1 MFTAEELELEDPYAF
16 YERLRATEGVH
27 AIEGTPIY
35 LVARH
40 ADVMEVLARQDEFS
54 NTIQDVL
61 YDVDADEAPAG
72 SAEGAAADVL
82 ATADPPRHTVHRR
95 LAGTAFTNRRIADLE
110 PVVRAMVERLLEPAL
125 GVGFVEWM
133 GTVAL
138 PVPLTVMCRILEL
151 PTEDLSRLA
160 RWSDAGVDVLGA
172 VTPPERMLEC
182 SWMIA
187 DWVAY
192 HRAHVM
198 TLVDADDSG
207 DDGLSP
213 SIARAVRE
221 GEISAD
227 EAASLV
233 MQFVAAGS
241 ESTSNLMGSAVRI
254 LAERSELQ
262 ASLRED
268 PARIPTFIEEVLRLE
283 APFRGHYRRVLVD
296 TELAGTKLKAGDRLF
311 VLWSAANRDD
321 EAFERPNDVDL
332 GRDNPRQ
339 HLSFGNGLHFCIGA
353 PLARLESRVA
363 LETLLGSTRSF
374 KLAGQ
379 PRHLPNLMVRRVSA
393 LPLVL
398 ET

>member
-16 YERLRATEGVH
+16 YERLRAADGVH

-61 YDVDADEAPAG
+61 YDIDADAAPSG
-72 SAEGAAADVL
+72 SAEGSAADVL
-82 ATADPPRHTVHRR
+82 ATADPPRHTAHRA
-95 LAGTAFTNRRIADLE
+95 LVSTAFTNRRVADLE
-110 PVVRAMVERLLEPAL
+110 PFVRAMVERLLAPAL
-125 GVGFVEWM
+125 GAGMVEWM

-138 PVPLTVMCRILEL
+138 PVPLTVMGRLLEL
-151 PTEDLSRLA
+151 PPEDLSRLQ
-160 RWSDAGVDVLGA
+160 RWSDAGIDVLGG

-182 SWMIA
+182 SWIIA

-192 HRAHVM
+192 HHAHLM

-207 DDGLSP
+207 DDALSP
-213 SIARAVRE
+213 TIARGVRN
-221 GEISAD
+221 GEVSAA
-227 EAASLV
+227 EAASLM
-233 MQFVAAGS
+233 MQLVAAGS
-241 ESTSNLMGSAVRI
+241 ESTSSLMGSAVRI
-254 LAERSELQ
+254 LAENPELQ
-262 ASLRED
+262 TSLRDD
-268 PARIPTFIEEVLRLE
+268 PAQIPTFIEEVLRLE

-296 TELAGTKLKAGDRLF
+296 TELAGTKLQAGDRLF

-321 EAFERPNDVDL
+321 EAFEHPNDVDL

-393 LPLVL
+393 LPLAL